1 MFVATATAT
10 TATFLAKA
18 RVFYYDYD
26 SCYHEGLCDYHSQC
40 FFLMLSVHSG
50 AEASPDDN

>member
-1 MFVATATAT
+1 MFLATATAT

-26 SCYHEGLCDYHSQC
+26 SCYHEGCDYHSQGV
-40 FFLMLSVHSG
+40 FLDAQCAQRCLG
-50 AEASPDDN
+50 LTR